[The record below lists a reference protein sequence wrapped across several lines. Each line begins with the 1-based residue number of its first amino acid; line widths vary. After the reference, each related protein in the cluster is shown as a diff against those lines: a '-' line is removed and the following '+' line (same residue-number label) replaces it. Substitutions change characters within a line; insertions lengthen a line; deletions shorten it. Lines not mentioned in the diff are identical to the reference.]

1 MSVSS
6 LEGMC
11 CYLEALLQQILAEIK
26 SLKNDSTRTKEA
38 IKEMTSD
45 IRDIRGL
52 MKNFTA
58 ELENSNS
65 QQAENTDIIRA
76 ILYNMEEFNAKL
88 DGLTLHTA
96 SKEALNAVATK
107 TDLIP
112 ISEKLNQL
120 TAGLATHETEIRRLK
135 AVK

>member
-1 MSVSS
+1 MDILLETVLQEILTEIQDFKAETRRTNGSIQELKAVVSTLTVK
-6 LEGMC
+6 LE
-11 CYLEALLQQILAEIK
+11 LLDTNVENAAIQQ
-26 SLKNDSTRTKEA
+26 
-38 IKEMTSD
+38 
-45 IRDIRGL
+45 
-52 MKNFTA
+52 
-58 ELENSNS
+58 
-65 QQAENTDIIRA
+65 QENTDIIKA
-76 ILYNMEEFNAKL
+76 LLYNMEEFNAKL

-107 TDLIP
+107 TDLLP

>member
-1 MSVSS
+1 M
-6 LEGMC
+6 
-11 CYLEALLQQILAEIK
+11 EALLQQILAEIK

-38 IKEMTSD
+38 LNEMSHEL
-45 IRDIRGL
+45 RDIRSL
-52 MKNFTA
+52 MKNFA
-58 ELENSNS
+58 AKLENSSS
-65 QQAENTDIIRA
+65 QQTENTDIIKA

-120 TAGLATHETEIRRLK
+120 TAGLASHETEIRRLK

>member
-26 SLKNDSTRTKEA
+26 SLKNDSTRTKEVLN
-38 IKEMTSD
+38 EMSHEL
-45 IRDIRGL
+45 RDIRSL
-52 MKNFTA
+52 MKNFAA
-58 ELENSNS
+58 ELENSSS
-65 QQAENTDIIRA
+65 QQTENTDIIKA

-107 TDLIP
+107 EP
-112 ISEKLNQL
+112 
-120 TAGLATHETEIRRLK
+120 
-135 AVK
+135 VKKSL

>member
-1 MSVSS
+1 METVLQEILTEIQDFKAETRRTNGSIQELKAVVSTLTVK
-6 LEGMC
+6 LE
-11 CYLEALLQQILAEIK
+11 LLDTNVENAAIQQ
-26 SLKNDSTRTKEA
+26 
-38 IKEMTSD
+38 
-45 IRDIRGL
+45 
-52 MKNFTA
+52 
-58 ELENSNS
+58 
-65 QQAENTDIIRA
+65 QENTDIIKA
-76 ILYNMEEFNAKL
+76 LLYNMEEFNAKL

-107 TDLIP
+107 TDLLP